1 MNKQAARAA
10 LLSLALVGFALA
22 CDKREPLASGLSAS
36 RHGANIFSASDDAAA
51 DDVCTVETLSGGYGF
66 TRSGTTTA
74 GPLAAVGLTTYDG
87 AGNWVTTQSLSRN
100 GAFTFDATSSG
111 TYVVNAD
118 CTGKLFSGDQ
128 EIGRLS
134 IVEGG
139 KTVFHLDETA
149 QNQVTGT
156 QKRVPRQ
163 GCSNAS
169 LTGSYGFYRSGMT
182 SGGPLAAAGL
192 AQYNGAGGS
201 SAVQTNIRNGVINPD
216 VAVDPT
222 PYEVSADCTGRLFF
236 GGREIARFV
245 VVDKGREVYQL
256 SEAAGN
262 TVTGVQRRV
271 GKIQE

>member
-1 MNKQAARAA
+1 MNKEAVSAA
-10 LLSLALVGFALA
+10 LVSVTLIGFALA
-22 CDKREPLASGLSAS
+22 CDKREPVAPAFRL
-36 RHGANIFSASDDAAA
+36 SASDDLDTG
-51 DDVCTVETLSGGYGF
+51 DDVCTVATLSGGYGF
-66 TRSGTTTA
+66 TRFGATTA

-87 AGNWVTTQSLSRN
+87 AGNWVTTQSLSRS
-100 GAFTFDATSSG
+100 GAFSFDVASSG
-111 TYVVNAD
+111 TYAVNED
-118 CTGKLFSGDQ
+118 CTGKLFAADQ
-128 EIGRLS
+128 EVGRLS

-149 QNQVTGT
+149 QNQVTAT

-169 LTGSYGFYRSGMT
+169 LQGSYGFYRSGIT
-182 SGGPLAAAGL
+182 SGGPLASAGL
-192 AQYNGAGGS
+192 AHYDGAGTS

-216 VAVDPT
+216 VAVDPA